1 MRTVRP
7 TEPDSEGADGVW
19 HRHRAGHDV
28 PGRSQVRAPRPG
40 RQELHVRTHTT
51 AAASSMHGRTY
62 RRSNTKLSVRFE
74 AAHHKNM
81 KSAGTLY
88 VCATLLAPVFCDAL
102 EHARAR
108 TCRCVY
114 RLDEN
119 LRVKVADFGLSRD
132 VYETDYYTC
141 EGRRGRLPVKWMALE
156 SLEKGVYNSKTDVVS
171 ESTRR
176 VLLAATLD
184 SGDER
189 SLVRAAVKTA
199 CKSASVV
206 VHTVVKLA

>member
-1 MRTVRP
+1 MEYGIDIALGMTYLAGLKFV
-7 TEPDSEGADGVW
+7 
-19 HRHRAGHDV
+19 HRDLAARNCMYVLLDV
-28 PGRSQVRAPRPG
+28 VAQ
-40 RQELHVRTHTT
+40 
-51 AAASSMHGRTY
+51 SSLFILKQRI
-62 RRSNTKLSVRFE
+62 SKS
-74 AAHHKNM
+74 M
-81 KSAGTLY
+81 KSAGTLLCTR
-88 VCATLLAPVFCDAL
+88 CAAGACLYDVQ
-102 EHARAR
+102 ARAR
-108 TCRCVY
+108 TCCCCVY